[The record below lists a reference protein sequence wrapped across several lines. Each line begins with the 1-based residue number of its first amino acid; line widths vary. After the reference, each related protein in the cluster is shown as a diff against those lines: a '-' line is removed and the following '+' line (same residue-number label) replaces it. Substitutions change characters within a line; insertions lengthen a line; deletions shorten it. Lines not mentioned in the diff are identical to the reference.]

1 MAKDLS
7 SSTDY
12 VISLIFD
19 DDDDGEG
26 FSPNQ
31 CTEAQMQVRI
41 ASSAD
46 NVENCQRGNNNY
58 EELETSIK
66 LIKGN
71 YGPLSGK
78 KLKMVSDYRRSYVKS
93 AGVKVPQYSVETLND
108 DQDLEIIIDTSNIL
122 YGANIIVID

>member
-19 DDDDGEG
+19 DDDDDEG
-26 FSPNQ
+26 FSTNQ

-41 ASSAD
+41 ASSGD
-46 NVENCQRGNNNY
+46 NVENCQRGNTNY
-58 EELETSIK
+58 DDLETSIK
-66 LIKGN
+66 LTKGN

-78 KLKMVSDYRRSYVKS
+78 KLKMVSDYRRNYVRS
-93 AGVKVPQYSVETLND
+93 AGAKVPKYSVEIIND
-108 DQDLEIIIDTSNIL
+108 EQDLEITVDHSNIL
-122 YGANIIVID
+122 YGVNLIVID